1 MDIPFRYSLQMS
13 HGGDFL
19 PKLASSNFGEILE
32 HTLLRQG
39 LTAHFPAKIDRFM

>member
-19 PKLASSNFGEILE
+19 PN
-32 HTLLRQG
+32 T
-39 LTAHFPAKIDRFM
+39 RFAEL